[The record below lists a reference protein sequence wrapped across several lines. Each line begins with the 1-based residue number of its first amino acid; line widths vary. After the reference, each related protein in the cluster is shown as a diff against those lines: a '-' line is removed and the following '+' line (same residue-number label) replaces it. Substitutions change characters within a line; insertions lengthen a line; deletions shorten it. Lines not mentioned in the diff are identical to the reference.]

1 MEDMTQDL
9 YATGEW
15 NNVLRMTAQ
24 AAVAELTEQYAISA
38 DGVLAAEEVI
48 DELLHSAQETFGS
61 MPEYAPKPR
70 SLKLT
75 IILRKPELEGME
87 GDFGETEGGGPVEGG
102 DEVPPAEET
111 ELVVE
116 GLSEK
121 DGEINVG
128 GDGAETSGTG
138 GDTTGAPEE
147 PVLEPGSTKVGPIMV
162 HPSDDIR
169 SVQNQLNKLL
179 LEMGKDQV
187 KIELYPYFVAALRG
201 RDFPKDACL
210 LNFDLPTTLN
220 IVI

>member
-1 MEDMTQDL
+1 MEDMTQEL
-9 YATGEW
+9 YTTGQW

-24 AAVAELTEQYAISA
+24 AAVAELKEQYAISA

-48 DELLHSAQETFGS
+48 DELLHSAQETFGA

-75 IILRKPELEGME
+75 IILRKPEIEGME
-87 GDFGETEGGGPVEGG
+87 GEVGETEGGGDGG
-102 DEVPPAEET
+102 EEIPPPEET

-121 DGEINVG
+121 EGEIKES
-128 GDGAETSGTG
+128 GDGIETNGTG
-138 GDTTGAPEE
+138 EGDPTSASDE
-147 PVLEPGSTKVGPIMV
+147 PILEPGSTKIGPIMV

-179 LEMGKDQV
+179 LDMGKDQT

>member
-24 AAVAELTEQYAISA
+24 AAVAELTEQYAMCA

-75 IILRKPELEGME
+75 IILRKPEIEGME
-87 GDFGETEGGGPVEGG
+87 GELGETEGGGPVEGG
-102 DEVPPAEET
+102 EEVPPAEET

-121 DGEINVG
+121 EGETKEG
-128 GDGAETSGTG
+128 GDAVETSAEE
-138 GDTTGAPEE
+138 DIAGAPEE
-147 PVLEPGSTKVGPIMV
+147 PVLEPGSTKIGPIMV
-162 HPSDDIR
+162 YPSDDIR

-179 LEMGKDQV
+179 IEMGKDQT